1 MCAPKSSICEGPG
14 CRARADPAKAQH
26 GEHRAA
32 VCTLGCWGVPPGQEE
47 QDEAQTPAESCECC
61 GIIKSG
67 LQQIP
72 LHRPHSYTCP
82 KLIPKQ
88 IKEVDRPLIHK
99 GGEQT
104 WRHRA
109 RTAPS
114 AARQRGQSP
123 PNSTDPEML
132 HSPAPRRAARNA
144 SSSRKGTPQ
153 KHSFQPTPFTKA
165 PVPRTVREKQ
175 PEKFDYL
182 CTFAPSPSPRCCSC
196 SRAPRVVLAPS
207 PPSPATLDAG
217 EPGAINNAAGSAPA
231 RGHRLP
237 RSSAARQPL
246 PLGWD

>member
-1 MCAPKSSICEGPG
+1 MCAPKSSICERPG

-72 LHRPHSYTCP
+72 LHRPYCYTCP

-109 RTAPS
+109 RTALP
-114 AARQRGQSP
+114 AARQRGQSLP
-123 PNSTDPEML
+123 KQHRPRDAAQPCTTESCKKRIQLPKRHSTKTQL
-132 HSPAPRRAARNA
+132 SA
-144 SSSRKGTPQ
+144 
-153 KHSFQPTPFTKA
+153 HSFYQ
-165 PVPRTVREKQ
+165 
-175 PEKFDYL
+175 
-182 CTFAPSPSPRCCSC
+182 SPS
-196 SRAPRVVLAPS
+196 AQ
-207 PPSPATLDAG
+207 
-217 EPGAINNAAGSAPA
+217 N
-231 RGHRLP
+231 
-237 RSSAARQPL
+237 RQ
-246 PLGWD
+246 GKTA